1 MPIRV
6 TCTKCHARFNV
17 SEKFAGKEGPCPKCK
32 TKIRI
37 PLPSEEVTI
46 SEPVQKG
53 PTDTQ
58 GKAIID
64 PIIRQE
70 TNLSGL
76 QITLLAVGIIGF
88 FVVAL
93 VLRFMIE
100 PAAWNTTVG
109 WVLLSIGA
117 IAIAVPIIFIAYSL
131 FRDQEREGFLGND
144 LWKRVAVCAVVYAAA
159 WIMLPIAEYAF
170 GGRYETGSYILAAVA
185 MFAAGTVAAIA
196 CFEFEWLM
204 GSAHY
209 GLYFGIALLGR
220 ILAGL
225 PALPVTPS
233 AIKSGTPRTT
243 WLIDQSREWL
253 PQLCDTL
260 TGCSNFI

>member
-17 SEKFAGKEGPCPKCK
+17 SEQFAGKEGPCPKCK
-32 TKIRI
+32 TKIRV
-37 PLPSEEVTI
+37 PLPSEEISI
-46 SEPVQKG
+46 SEPKLKG

-64 PIIRQE
+64 PIKRQD
-70 TNLSGL
+70 TVLTSL
-76 QITLLAVGIIGF
+76 QITLIAAGIIGF

-100 PAAWNTTVG
+100 PDAWHATVG
-109 WVLLSIGA
+109 WVLMGIGA
-117 IAIAVPIIFIAYSL
+117 FAVAIPLVFVAYVL
-131 FRDQEREGFLGND
+131 FRDQELEGFLGSD
-144 LWKRVAVCAVVYAAA
+144 RLRRVAICSVVYALA
-159 WIMLPIAEYAF
+159 WIMLPVAEYAF
-170 GGRYETGSYILAAVA
+170 GGKYETGSYIMAAVA
-185 MFAAGTVAAIA
+185 MFAAGTVAAVA

-220 ILAGL
+220 VLAGL
-225 PALPVTPS
+225 PALPITPG
-233 AIKSGTPRTT
+233 IVRPRAPKTT
-243 WLIDQSREWL
+243 WLIDLGAQWITQISDSL
-253 PQLCDTL
+253 AGLL
-260 TGCSNFI
+260 L